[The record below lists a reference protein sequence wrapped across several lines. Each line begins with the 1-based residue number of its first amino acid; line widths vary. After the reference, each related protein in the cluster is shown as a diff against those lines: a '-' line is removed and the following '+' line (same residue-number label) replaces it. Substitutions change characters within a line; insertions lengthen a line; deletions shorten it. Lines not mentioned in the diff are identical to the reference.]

1 MAGDTPKRIGDLLLA
16 KGYATE
22 EQIRTGLSIQQKTG
36 KKLGNIL
43 VDAGIITEDQLVE
56 VISERLKIAKL
67 NLSSLVINPHVIATV
82 PIDIAKKYNVIPVFK
97 MGNTLTV
104 AMVDPLD
111 VIALDEIK
119 YHTKCIIKRAVAG
132 EKAIKEAIDQYYSVA
147 DSVRDIIGKDTE
159 EDIAIDRGTTVKPAE
174 IIAGDSTVVR
184 LVDMII
190 TRAVQVGAS
199 DIHFEP
205 DENQLR
211 IRYRVNGVMREEAA
225 PPKKLQA
232 EVISRIKIASELD
245 VSEKRLPQDGR
256 MSVNIDSREV
266 DLRVSTL
273 PTIHGEKIVIRI
285 LDKRN
290 LRTGLPELGMN
301 ATLLESWRKHIRKPE
316 GLILISGPT
325 SSGKT
330 STLYASLQEI
340 NSIEKNII
348 TVEDPVEFSLPLIN
362 QNQINEKAG
371 LTFAS
376 ALRSMLRQNPD
387 IIMVGDIRDS
397 ETAAIAIRASLTGHL
412 VLSTIHTNDS
422 VATVTRLMD
431 MGIEPYMVASAI
443 AALLAQRLVR
453 TLCPECKEEIELPR
467 NVLERVFPAG
477 PPPDAKFC
485 TNTGCIK
492 CRGTGFG
499 GLTGIYEIVNVTDRI
514 REMVLEHK
522 SEANIRNEAAINGY
536 RPLFEAGL
544 ELAAHGVTTLDEV
557 LKVTSQL
564 FQQVNSPAAV
574 PMSSTI

>member
-1 MAGDTPKRIGDLLLA
+1 MAGEIPKRIGDLLLA

-82 PIDIAKKYNVIPVFK
+82 PIDIAKKYNVLPVFK

-119 YHTKCIIKRAVAG
+119 YHTKCIVKRAVAG

-147 DSVRDIIGKDTE
+147 DSVRDIIGKDTQ
-159 EDIAIDRGTTVKPAE
+159 EDITADRGAVVKSAE
-174 IIAGDSTVVR
+174 IISGDSTVVR

-190 TRAVQVGAS
+190 TRAIQVGAS

-256 MSVNIDSREV
+256 MSVSTDGREV

-301 ATLLESWRKHIRKPE
+301 AALLESWREHIRKPE

-362 QNQINEKAG
+362 QIQINEKAG

-387 IIMVGDIRDS
+387 IIMVGEIRDS

-422 VATVTRLMD
+422 VATVTRLID

-443 AALLAQRLVR
+443 EALLAQRLVR
-453 TLCPECKEEIELPR
+453 TLCPECKEEAELPK

-477 PPPDAKFC
+477 PPPGTTFC
-485 TNTGCIK
+485 TNIGCIK
-492 CRGTGFG
+492 CRGTGFA
-499 GLTGIYEIVNVTDRI
+499 GLTGLYEIVNVTDRI
-514 REMVLEHK
+514 REMILEHK
-522 SEANIRNEAAINGY
+522 SEANIRAEAAANGY
-536 RPLFEAGL
+536 RPLFETGL
-544 ELAAHGVTTLDEV
+544 ELAARGVTTIDEV

-564 FQQVNSPAAV
+564 FQQVNSPTSMPINSA
-574 PMSSTI
+574 I